1 MGKITLVK
9 LLIKVKEMPPL
20 PQSITQ
26 ILELTKS
33 TKSSAHD
40 LTKVCERDPKL
51 TASMLKLANSPFY
64 GFARKISTISHA
76 IVCLGLDT
84 VKSIALTSST
94 QEMLNNE
101 IPAYALE
108 KGMLW
113 QHSIG
118 CATCARII
126 AKRIGFNESE
136 EAYIAGLL
144 LDIGKIILSNFA
156 EDQFI
161 QIVEKSKNNRISFDR
176 AEQEVLGFDHPKI
189 GGRIIE
195 KWNLPPI
202 LVEAVQYHHQP
213 DKAKA
218 HKKITYIVHLAD
230 AISCM
235 LGIGLGCDGL
245 MYVFEEN
252 ALDILDLQREDIE
265 SIMSELVDKVFG
277 TEESKSNH
285 ALEQESFQEEGQ
297 ILTDSSGMN

>member
-1 MGKITLVK
+1 MGKITLAK
-9 LLIKVKEMPPL
+9 LLTKVRDLPPL
-20 PQSITQ
+20 PQSVAQ
-26 ILELTKS
+26 ILELTGRAE
-33 TKSSAHD
+33 SSAKE
-40 LTKVCERDPKL
+40 LAGVFERDPKL
-51 TASMLKLANSPFY
+51 TVSTLKLANSSFY
-64 GFARKISTISHA
+64 GFSGKISTISHA

-94 QEMLNNE
+94 QHILNNE

-118 CATCARII
+118 CAVCARII
-126 AKRIGFNESE
+126 AKRIGFKEAE

-161 QIVEKSKNNRISFDR
+161 QIIKKSKNKRVSFDR
-176 AEQEVLGFDHPKI
+176 AEQEILGFDHPQI
-189 GGRIIE
+189 GGRII
-195 KWNLPPI
+195 KRWNLPPV
-202 LVEAVQYHHQP
+202 LVDAVQYHHRP
-213 DKAKA
+213 EDANR
-218 HKKITYIVHLAD
+218 HREITYIVHLAD
-230 AISCM
+230 SISCM

-252 ALDILDLQREDIE
+252 TLDVLGLQKEDIE

-277 TEESKSNH
+277 TEESKNNH
-285 ALEQESFQEEGQ
+285 ALEQESFQDESPLFTG
-297 ILTDSSGMN
+297 S

>member
-1 MGKITLVK
+1 MSKITLAR
-9 LLIKVKEMPPL
+9 LLFKVKEMPPL
-20 PQSITQ
+20 PQSIAQ

-40 LTKVCERDPKL
+40 LTKVCEHDPKL
-51 TASMLKLANSPFY
+51 TVNMLKLANSSFY
-64 GFARKISTISHA
+64 GFTRKISTISHA

-101 IPAYALE
+101 VPAYALE

-113 QHSIG
+113 QHSIA
-118 CATCARII
+118 CSTCARII
-126 AKRIGFNESE
+126 AKRIGFKESE

-156 EDQFI
+156 EDEFI
-161 QIVEKSKNNRISFDR
+161 RIVEKTKRDKISFDK
-176 AEQEVLGFDHPKI
+176 AEQEVLGFDHPQI
-189 GGRIIE
+189 GARIIE

-202 LVEAVQYHHQP
+202 LVEAVQYHHRP
-213 DKAKA
+213 EKAET
-218 HKKITYIVHLAD
+218 HKKLTYIVHLAD

-245 MYVFEEN
+245 MYVLEEN
-252 ALDILDLQREDIE
+252 TLDILGLSKDDVE
-265 SIMSELVDKVFG
+265 SIMSELVDNVFG
-277 TEESKSNH
+277 TDESNNDH
-285 ALEQESFQEEGQ
+285 ALEQEFFEAESQSH
-297 ILTDSSGMN
+297 TDG

>member
-1 MGKITLVK
+1 MTLAK
-9 LLIKVKEMPPL
+9 LLIRVRDLPPL
-20 PQSITQ
+20 PQSIAQ
-26 ILELTKS
+26 ILELTN
-33 TKSSAHD
+33 SAETSIQE
-40 LTKVCERDPKL
+40 LAGVFERDPKL
-51 TASMLKLANSPFY
+51 TASTLKLANSSFY
-64 GFARKISTISHA
+64 GFSRTISTISHA

-94 QEMLNNE
+94 QDMLNKE

-118 CATCARII
+118 CAVCARII
-126 AKRIGFNESE
+126 ANRIGFKESE

-156 EDQFI
+156 EEQFI
-161 QIVEKSKNNRISFDR
+161 QIIKESKNKRIPFDR
-176 AEQEVLGFDHPKI
+176 AEKDVLGFDHPQI
-189 GGRIIE
+189 GSRMI
-195 KWNLPPI
+195 KRWNLPPI
-202 LVEAVQYHHQP
+202 LVDAVQYHHRP
-213 DKAKA
+213 EKANN
-218 HKKITYIVHLAD
+218 HRDITYIVHLAD

-252 ALDILDLQREDIE
+252 TLDVLGLQRDDVE

-277 TEESKSNH
+277 TEENGSNH
-285 ALEQESFQEEGQ
+285 AQEQDSFQEEGQ
-297 ILTDSSGMN
+297 ALSDSSGIN

>member
-1 MGKITLVK
+1 MSKITLAR
-9 LLIKVKEMPPL
+9 LLIKVKCMPTL

-33 TKSSAHD
+33 AKSSAND

-51 TASMLKLANSPFY
+51 TTNMLKLANSPFY
-64 GFARKISTISHA
+64 GFSRKISTISHA

-101 IPAYALE
+101 VPAYALE
-108 KGMLW
+108 EGMLW

-126 AKRIGFNESE
+126 AKRIGFKASE

-144 LDIGKIILSNFA
+144 LDIGKIMLSHFA
-156 EDQFI
+156 EDQFV
-161 QIVEKSKNNRISFDR
+161 QIIEKAKNKRMPFDR
-176 AEQEVLGFDHPKI
+176 AEQEVLGFDHCKI
-189 GGRIIE
+189 GGKIIK
-195 KWNLPPI
+195 KWNLPSV
-202 LVEAVQYHHQP
+202 LVEAVQYHHRP
-213 DKAKA
+213 DKAKID
-218 HKKITYIVHLAD
+218 KKLTYIVHLAD

-235 LGIGLGCDGL
+235 LGIGLGSDGL

-252 ALDILDLQREDIE
+252 TLDVLGLQKEDTE

-277 TEESKSNH
+277 IEQSDSDH
-285 ALEQESFQEEGQ
+285 ALEQELFQEECQ
-297 ILTDSSGMN
+297 A